1 MGEKHF
7 KKSKFL
13 SYLLR
18 HHPEYANL
26 HMEINGFV
34 PVRELV
40 ENSGFTEDM
49 LKEIVETDNKQRYSF
64 NEDGTKIRANQG
76 HSIPWVEVDLR
87 KVDIDEIEQNGN
99 VLYHGT
105 GRKSLE
111 SILEQGLKK
120 MERNHVHLSKTI
132 DIAKV
137 VGARHGE
144 CVVLVVDAKQMILDG
159 NEIFISSNG
168 VYLTDFVDKK
178 YIKVLEE

>member
-1 MGEKHF
+1 MGEKHL
-7 KKSKFL
+7 KKSKLL

-40 ENSGFTEDM
+40 ENSKFTEDM
-49 LKEIVETDNKQRYSF
+49 LKEIVATDSKQRYSF

-76 HSIPWVEVDLR
+76 HSIPWVEVDL
-87 KVDIDEIEQNGN
+87 KKIELGEIKT
-99 VLYHGT
+99 LYHGT

-137 VGARHGE
+137 VGG
-144 CVVLVVDAKQMILDG
+144 
-159 NEIFISSNG
+159 
-168 VYLTDFVDKK
+168 
-178 YIKVLEE
+178 